1 MTTLTERVLLDTNVL
16 VYAMNQDAE
25 HHASCRRLLDRA
37 VDGQVPACL
46 AQQILFEYFAVV
58 TNAKQMPTPLTA
70 AEAASDVE
78 KISRLFPILQTT
90 SGVVAST
97 LSLART
103 LGVVGRRIFDL
114 VLAATMFENGV
125 TTIYTYDAHFAN
137 IPGVVALRPDAE

>member
-1 MTTLTERVLLDTNVL
+1 MTTPTERVLLDTNVL

-25 HHASCRRLLDRA
+25 HHESCRRLLDRA

-46 AQQILFEYFAVV
+46 AQQSLFEYFAVV

-70 AEAASDVE
+70 ADAASDVE

-103 LGVVGRRIFDL
+103 LGIVGRRIFDL

-125 TTIYTYDAHFAN
+125 TTIYTYDAS
-137 IPGVVALRPDAE
+137 RP